1 MPVPESRP
9 QSFWFSLSAATLFV
23 VAALASLTGVDPYS
37 PDALWVL
44 GACVV
49 GLAILAAWFA
59 WQAVLVRRRA
69 AREVASAQERA
80 AVLRER
86 LLIASELH
94 DVLSHGLGAITLRAR
109 AGTIGVVDDVA
120 AGVLDEIAALSSAA
134 TSELR
139 RLLLVLRN
147 PEAASPL
154 RPAVGIADVGE
165 LAEQMRAAGLEV
177 DVAGLEVRAEAG
189 AELLVYQVVREAL
202 KNALKHAGP
211 TAVRCRI
218 ESDGELVH
226 VVVADDG
233 PRCGR
238 AGSAGTGVRVGD
250 WRGTEGECGEGG
262 EGGEAYGAAAGGDAV
277 GGGPAAGG
285 AGVGLS
291 ADGAAGGGP
300 GVDGAGGGRQAGGG
314 AGNRGQAGGCA
325 GNRGQAI
332 GAARGAGDGHGLGLL
347 AQLVAAA
354 GGELRYGPSGSGFRV
369 EAVIPGGGARG

>member
-1 MPVPESRP
+1 MPESRP

-262 EGGEAYGAAAGGDAV
+262 EAYGAAAGGDAV
-277 GGGPAAGG
+277 GSGPWGAGPAAGG

-300 GVDGAGGGRQAGGG
+300 GVGAAGGGRQAGGG
-314 AGNRGQAGGCA
+314 AGNRGQAGS
-325 GNRGQAI
+325 
-332 GAARGAGDGHGLGLL
+332 GHGLGLL

-354 GGELRYGPSGSGFRV
+354 GGELCCGPSEHGFMV
-369 EAVIPGGGARG
+369 EAVIPGGGVRG